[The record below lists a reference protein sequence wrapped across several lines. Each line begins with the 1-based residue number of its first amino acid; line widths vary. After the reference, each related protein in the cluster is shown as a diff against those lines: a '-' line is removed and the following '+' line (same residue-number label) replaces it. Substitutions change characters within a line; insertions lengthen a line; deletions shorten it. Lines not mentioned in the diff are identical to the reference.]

1 MIRAKKLNVT
11 MECVG
16 VRANIADQG
25 NNGRDKKTLQN
36 KTTEIKVYQ
45 FTFGNLNLPVLVLG

>member
-16 VRANIADQG
+16 VSANIAEQG
-25 NNGRDKKTLQN
+25 NNGSDKKTLQN
-36 KTTEIKVYQ
+36 KTTEIKVYH
-45 FTFGNLNLPVLVLG
+45 FTFGKF

>member
-16 VRANIADQG
+16 VSANIAEQG
-25 NNGRDKKTLQN
+25 NNGNDKKTLQN
-36 KTTEIKVYQ
+36 KTTEIKVYH
-45 FTFGNLNLPVLVLG
+45 FTFGKF

>member
-16 VRANIADQG
+16 VSANIAGQG
-25 NNGRDKKTLQN
+25 NNGNDKKTLQN

-45 FTFGNLNLPVLVLG
+45 FTFGNLNLPVLVMG

>member
-1 MIRAKKLNVT
+1 

-16 VRANIADQG
+16 VSANIAGQG
-25 NNGRDKKTLQN
+25 NNGNDKKTLQN

-45 FTFGNLNLPVLVLG
+45 FTFGNLNLPVLVMG